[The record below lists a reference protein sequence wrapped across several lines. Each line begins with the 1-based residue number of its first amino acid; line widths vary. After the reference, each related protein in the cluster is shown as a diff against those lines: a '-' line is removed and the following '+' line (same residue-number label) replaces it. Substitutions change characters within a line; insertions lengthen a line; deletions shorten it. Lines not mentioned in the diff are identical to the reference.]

1 MTLFAYLPR
10 EVAMPPRLAGRRL
23 MASALAAWRTI
34 LRRHGHVLA
43 LLLLYQFA
51 LKAMVCAL
59 NVLAMA
65 NRPAA
70 APVGAIAL
78 FFGNLAA
85 PDEVI
90 TSVVEFVLCAGLYLL
105 LDRMDRRPL
114 VIKMIVGLGAGIG
127 IAILHAAGCWLEI
140 AWSHPALTQPA
151 GIVIARNFL
160 FSLTPIALWAV
171 TAITLT
177 HSRLLQE
184 RDRMLAELRIATQ
197 EAQMRA
203 LRYQLNPH
211 FLFNSLNSLSGMVWE
226 RDWRG
231 AETMVIAFSEF
242 LREVL
247 ASDPHDDVPLD
258 RELEMQRKY
267 LEIEEARFAG
277 RLHIDFIV
285 EPGLDSIAVPNLI
298 LQPLVENAIKHG
310 VAPIAAPVALTI
322 AARRS
327 GGRLRLTVE
336 NASVTVSPGRPGMG
350 IGLANVRARLN
361 GRFGNRAALI
371 AQATRHGFI
380 ATVTLPLGPA

>member
-1 MTLFAYLPR
+1 MMEKTAAISAAKLQAKIGRTLDVIIDAVDPNRRRDRPLQADAPEIDG
-10 EVAMPPRLAGRRL
+10 EVFCATPAISSRATSSRSR
-23 MASALAAWRTI
+23 SRT
-34 LRRHGHVLA
+34 
-43 LLLLYQFA
+43 
-51 LKAMVCAL
+51 
-59 NVLAMA
+59 
-65 NRPAA
+65 P
-70 APVGAIAL
+70 
-78 FFGNLAA
+78 
-85 PDEVI
+85 
-90 TSVVEFVLCAGLYLL
+90 TSTTCTACRCAGLYLL

-267 LEIEEARFAG
+267 LAIEEARFAG

-310 VAPIAAPVALTI
+310 VAPIAAPVTLTI